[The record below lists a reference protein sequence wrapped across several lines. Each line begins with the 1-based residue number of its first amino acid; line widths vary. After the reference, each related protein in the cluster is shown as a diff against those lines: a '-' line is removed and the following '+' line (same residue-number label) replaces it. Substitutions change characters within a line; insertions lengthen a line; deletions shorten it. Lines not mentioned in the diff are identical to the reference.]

1 MRPCPPQEVVA
12 FAILA
17 CELFLL
23 GLPVFLG
30 RGSPVLSLRSH
41 NLEKS
46 LHVWSL
52 SSLTMTQAFSGLFWW
67 QLVSWFSRAYSS
79 ITLTV
84 SAFNL
89 PKKTS
94 VSCDLTVWAEVL
106 CHSDCLVCLLPCSP
120 VLHTEWGSRASLC
133 SLEVNK
139 YLKFILGQGKRGE
152 CEFVWVF
159 LTLKLSKTVRWQHRE
174 KGQAFLTVSYC
185 CWFHIDVRE
194 TKLSCLQ
201 ASLLT
206 LTRDHQRISHFCEAH
221 WFGVQCS
228 SSLTRLATSGCR
240 WEDSPASSC
249 TSSMMYTFSAHVDKQ
264 S

>member
-1 MRPCPPQEVVA
+1 MPVPKHVVKGKQVRGWGRGSTPASLHSREEAGLTERELGLLLGLRPCAPPSPPPPSPSLPPPPPPEVVA

-17 CELFLL
+17 CELFSL

-52 SSLTMTQAFSGLFWW
+52 SSLTMTRAFSGLFWW
-67 QLVSWFSRAYSS
+67 QLVSWFSRADSS

-94 VSCDLTVWAEVL
+94 VSCDLTVWAVVL

-133 SLEVNK
+133 TLEVNK

-159 LTLKLSKTVRWQHRE
+159 LTLKLSKTLRWQHRK
-174 KGQAFLTVSYC
+174 KGQAFLTVS
-185 CWFHIDVRE
+185 
-194 TKLSCLQ
+194 
-201 ASLLT
+201 
-206 LTRDHQRISHFCEAH
+206 
-221 WFGVQCS
+221 
-228 SSLTRLATSGCR
+228 
-240 WEDSPASSC
+240 
-249 TSSMMYTFSAHVDKQ
+249 
-264 S
+264 